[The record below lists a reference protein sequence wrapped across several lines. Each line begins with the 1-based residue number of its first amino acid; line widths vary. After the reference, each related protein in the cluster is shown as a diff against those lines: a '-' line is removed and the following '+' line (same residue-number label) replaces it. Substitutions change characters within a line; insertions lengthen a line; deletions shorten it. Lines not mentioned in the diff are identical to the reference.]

1 MEASLVGRPG
11 LVVAGRYHLEQLLG
25 RGAMGEVWRARHTSL
40 DSRLAIKLVA
50 MADRSTE
57 TVHRLLV
64 EAKAA
69 AAIVSPYVVRI
80 YDHGREGAVSYI
92 AMELLEGETLAARLR
107 RKRRLAPAETA
118 IIMRHVAQGIAQAH
132 ALGIVH
138 RDLKPENVF
147 LAQTEQGEVA
157 KVLDFGIAKSE
168 LSSGTM
174 TQTGVVVG
182 TPAYLSREQVLGT
195 HAVDLR
201 ADLWAMGIVTYECL
215 TGTLPYRASTMAE
228 LFAQIVGSTLAS
240 AARNTD
246 LPPGFADW
254 FLRATHPD
262 PSQRFASARE
272 LADELTKS
280 LAPDLSLAPWAV
292 NVGPE
297 GRPVSMIP
305 VPIDWPQK
313 KRPVVTYAMLGGL
326 AAMAGLLVILTVR
339 EVTRPPAPKAATLQG
354 SSPIIDSVSSPQEAP
369 PAPAVTATAPPV
381 VEPAASTAPSASAA
395 ASVSAPAPA
404 SAAPSASSPRPAAK
418 RPVERW
424 GL

>member
-1 MEASLVGRPG
+1 MEALVGRPG
-11 LVVAGRYHLEQLLG
+11 LVVAGRYLLEQMLG

-40 DSRLAIKLVA
+40 DSRLAIKLVSL
-50 MADRSTE
+50 ADRPSE
-57 TVHRLLV
+57 TTQRLLV

-69 AAIVSPYVVRI
+69 AAIVSPFVVRI
-80 YDHGREGAVSYI
+80 YDHGHEGSVSYI
-92 AMELLEGETLAARLR
+92 AMELLEGETLASRLR
-107 RKRRLAPAETA
+107 RKRKLAPAETA

-147 LAQTEQGEVA
+147 LSKTEQGEVA

-168 LSSGTM
+168 LAVGNM
-174 TQTGVVVG
+174 TQAGVVVG

-195 HAVDLR
+195 HAVDAR
-201 ADLWAMGIVTYECL
+201 ADLWAMAIVTFECL
-215 TGTLPYRASTMAE
+215 TGRLPYRATTMAE

-240 AARNTD
+240 AARDAD

-262 PSQRFASARE
+262 PSQRFSTARE

-280 LAPDLSLAPWAV
+280 LAPDLSVAPWAV
-292 NVGPE
+292 TVGPE
-297 GRPVSMIP
+297 GRPVSLVP

-313 KRPVVTYAMLGGL
+313 KSRATYAILGAL
-326 AAMAGLLVILTVR
+326 AATTAILVVMTIR
-339 EVTRPPAPKAATLQG
+339 EVTKSAPAAASAPVSTAAPALALAPSSEPPAAPSAA
-354 SSPIIDSVSSPQEAP
+354 PVAP
-369 PAPAVTATAPPV
+369 
-381 VEPAASTAPSASAA
+381 APSASASTAPA
-395 ASVSAPAPA
+395 ASASAP
-404 SAAPSASSPRPAAK
+404 PSASAPRPGSAP
-418 RPVERW
+418 RPVQRW

>member
-50 MADRSTE
+50 MADRTNE
-57 TVHRLLV
+57 TMHRLLV

-92 AMELLEGETLAARLR
+92 AMELLEGETLASRLR

-138 RDLKPENVF
+138 RDLKPDNVF

-168 LSSGTM
+168 LAAGTM
-174 TQTGVVVG
+174 TQAGVVVG

-195 HAVDLR
+195 HAVDSR
-201 ADLWAMGIVTYECL
+201 ADLWAMGIVAYECL

-240 AARNTD
+240 AARRAD

-262 PSQRFASARE
+262 PSQRFPNARE

-297 GRPVSMIP
+297 GRPVSIIP

-313 KRPVVTYAMLGGL
+313 KRPMVTYAMLGGL

-339 EVTRPPAPKAATLQG
+339 EVTRPAERTNATSEG
-354 SSPIIDSVSSPQEAP
+354 SPPPVGPPSSSPQES
-369 PAPAVTATAPPV
+369 PAAL
-381 VEPAASTAPSASAA
+381 PAASSSPLPAPSIAASASASA
-395 ASVSAPAPA
+395 TASP
-404 SAAPSASSPRPAAK
+404 SAAPSAPGPRPAAK